1 MVARSHDLLGGKQVG
16 QIDLELVSELQGF
29 LPFDDKNEKDA
40 VLGSRREAAM
50 GVARLDDRLH
60 GAWFVDFKMDY
71 RPLRFLRRVVRL
83 PWYAGL
89 RGVPLFGFLLG
100 LRGPVALI
108 SMLSE
113 LIHFFGR
120 LHDYLYIQSRVQG
133 SGYAR
138 GSELLTASTCWT
150 ETQPLSKAWAQ
161 PAR

>member
-16 QIDLELVSELQGF
+16 QVDLEFVSGLQGF
-29 LPFDDKNEKDA
+29 LPFDDKDKKDA
-40 VLGSRREAAM
+40 VLRSSRAAAV
-50 GVARLDDRLH
+50 GIPGLDDRLH
-60 GAWFVDFKMDY
+60 CTWLVDFKSDY
-71 RPLRFLRRVVRL
+71 RLLRLLRRVVRL

-120 LHDYLYIQSRVQG
+120 LHDYMYIQSRVQG
-133 SGYAR
+133 SGWAR

-150 ETQPLSKAWAQ
+150 ETQPLSKARAQ